1 MESVSANRMQPRVGF
16 FKVNW
21 SAFKIN
27 TKSCLRSSI
36 INRKK
41 AWAEKLQT
49 IPFVAL
55 FLTSVQL
62 SLCPAWIELLKA
74 AAVPSQMSGECL
86 AHGESFHEWIS
97 TFRMPNIWK
106 PFIFKFTCQD
116 ISSGLCVYGWPTMA
130 LPAPIKQCK
139 NTALRSAVGRQLL
152 ASPTWNPE
160 TSFAVWSGHQAFW
173 FNWDYKLHG
182 SLEFKPYLYEGEN
195 AKDVQWCITETIRQ
209 VGLYCPWAVEAHVG
223 WCVTVWKDW
232 NGAWVGTKNSFFYK
246 FNCLFFLFM
255 GNEHVEVCRSSCHWL
270 EKALWLH
277 VRGWLALIYSDQKCI
292 WSSTDTDLHLSVF
305 RTQIWCVLQ
314 HVGFLLKKCLFV
326 PPTHGSA
333 PVL

>member
-36 INRKK
+36 INRRK

-74 AAVPSQMSGECL
+74 AAVPLQMSGECL

-130 LPAPIKQCK
+130 LPTSIKQCK
-139 NTALRSAVGRQLL
+139 NTALHSAVGRQLL

-160 TSFAVWSGHQAFW
+160 ASFAVWSGHQAFW
-173 FNWDYKLHG
+173 FNWDYKLHS
-182 SLEFKPYLYEGEN
+182 SLEFKPYLHEGEMP
-195 AKDVQWCITETIRQ
+195 K
-209 VGLYCPWAVEAHVG
+209 
-223 WCVTVWKDW
+223 
-232 NGAWVGTKNSFFYK
+232 
-246 FNCLFFLFM
+246 
-255 GNEHVEVCRSSCHWL
+255 VCS
-270 EKALWLH
+270 
-277 VRGWLALIYSDQKCI
+277 G
-292 WSSTDTDLHLSVF
+292 
-305 RTQIWCVLQ
+305 VLQ
-314 HVGFLLKKCLFV
+314 RPSGKWD
-326 PPTHGSA
+326 SIA
-333 PVL
+333 PVLWEPMLGDVSQCGKIETVHELGQRILFFISSTVFSSSARGMST